1 MSLIPVDKSQSSI
14 ILRGLQKPF
23 LKVLPLNST
32 RRLPADPAASA
43 SRVCAMWKLFAEIVT
58 SKKAIAT
65 LAGVV
70 LVATNRFGLQ
80 LPEDA
85 VTQIIGAIAAYVVSQ
100 GLADFGKNAAV

>member
-1 MSLIPVDKSQSSI
+1 MSLIRVDKSRIAI

-23 LKVLPLNST
+23 SKVLPLNST

-43 SRVCAMWKLFAEIVT
+43 LRVCAMWKLFAEIVT

-85 VTQIIGAIAAYVVSQ
+85 VTQIIGAIAAYALSQ

>member
-1 MSLIPVDKSQSSI
+1 MSLIRVDKSQTAI

-23 LKVLPLNST
+23 SKVLPLNST

>member
-1 MSLIPVDKSQSSI
+1 
-14 ILRGLQKPF
+14 
-23 LKVLPLNST
+23 
-32 RRLPADPAASA
+32 
-43 SRVCAMWKLFAEIVT
+43 MWKLFAEIVT

-100 GLADFGKNAAV
+100 GLADFGKNALPSGLMMATIAASYAMVA